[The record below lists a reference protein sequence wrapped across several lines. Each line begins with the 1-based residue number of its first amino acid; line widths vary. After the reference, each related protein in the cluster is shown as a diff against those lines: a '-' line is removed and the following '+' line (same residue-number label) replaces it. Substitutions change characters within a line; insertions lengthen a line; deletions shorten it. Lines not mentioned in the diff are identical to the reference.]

1 MSEFKWLIE
10 NVPVAAALI
19 IMTKMWLSHLKSSD
33 ESVRET
39 FKSIVQESEIRAHDC
54 KEVIRE
60 NTVVL
65 GKVQQVM
72 EKHLS

>member
-1 MSEFKWLIE
+1 MNEFKWLIE

-19 IMTKMWLSHLKSSD
+19 IMTKMWLSHLKTSSD
-33 ESVRET
+33 
-39 FKSIVQESEIRAHDC
+39 DY

-65 GKVQQVM
+65 GKVLQVM
-72 EKHLS
+72 EKHLP